1 MQKSLSTEKVPVSSR
16 IIFPAFLV
24 AALTLCL
31 LAGCSGGGA
40 SDRGEYAYVAV
51 TEAGLRDHVSTL
63 YNKTGVVHNGERL
76 QVLERMQNKR
86 FVRVRSPR
94 GEEGWVQERYLADQ
108 QTYDQF
114 QRLAEH
120 FKGTAAQATAATTE
134 QVKVHVLPGR

>member
-1 MQKSLSTEKVPVSSR
+1 MQKSPSTEPVLVSR
-16 IIFPAFLV
+16 IIFPAFLI
-24 AALTLCL
+24 AALTLCA
-31 LAGCSGGGA
+31 LAGCSGGGGS

-51 TEAGLRDHVSTL
+51 TEAGLRGHVSTL

-108 QTYDQF
+108 QT
-114 QRLAEH
+114 
-120 FKGTAAQATAATTE
+120 
-134 QVKVHVLPGR
+134 

>member
-1 MQKSLSTEKVPVSSR
+1 MQRSPSAEPVPVNCR
-16 IIFPAFLV
+16 ITFPVFLIAV
-24 AALTLCL
+24 LALCN
-31 LAGCSGGGA
+31 LAGCSGGAGGSGGA
-40 SDRGEYAYVAV
+40 EYAYVAV

-114 QRLAEH
+114 RRLAEQ
-120 FKGTAAQATAATTE
+120 FKTTTAQATAATTE
-134 QVKVHVLPGR
+134 QVKVHVLP

>member
-1 MQKSLSTEKVPVSSR
+1 MQRSPSAEPVPINGR
-16 IIFPAFLV
+16 IIFQAFLIAV
-24 AALTLCL
+24 LALCN
-31 LAGCSGGGA
+31 LAGCSGGGS
-40 SDRGEYAYVAV
+40 SDSAEYAYVAV

-114 QRLAEH
+114 RRLAEQ
-120 FKGTAAQATAATTE
+120 FKSTTAQATAATTE
-134 QVKVHVLPGR
+134 QVKVHVLP